1 MAVLK
6 IWNYTWEEC
15 VGMYEQ
21 NRTPLVTWEGYL
33 IGSRDR
39 KLEPKKGYEMYRAT
53 LALAFKKGKEIPKRV
68 IESEPEL
75 FGRLI
80 GIEET
85 STENP
90 PAPVGRDH
98 EETPQ
103 IPVDAVSAQSE
114 KVDGQSSLFAE
125 HLSWLDCR

>member
-85 STENP
+85 
-90 PAPVGRDH
+90 
-98 EETPQ
+98 PQ